1 MDALFEVADGSLMP
15 TDLARGPWDVGAL
28 HGGPAAGIVVRAVEQ
43 HLARDGGGPWQ
54 LARLTLELLRP
65 VPVEPLVV
73 EARTS
78 RPGRKVTLVE
88 ASISAGDREVA
99 RGVALAIRRAEL
111 ELPLPPRRAATS
123 VVDPNALP
131 RSRPPQRA
139 GVWQAFHNEAVEM
152 RWEAGS
158 WEEPGPVV
166 LWMRLRVPFVA
177 GEETSPAMRA
187 VALGDFGNGV
197 SSELPFG
204 EWRFLNPELTV
215 HLARQPRGEWVRLDA
230 RSVLGPAGAG
240 MAESELS
247 DADGVFGRGTQSLLI
262 EREVGGAQ

>member
-1 MDALFEVADGSLMP
+1 MDALFEVADGSLVP
-15 TDLARGPWDVGAL
+15 TDLARGPWDIGAL
-28 HGGPAAGIVVRAVEQ
+28 HGGPVAGIVVRAVEG
-43 HLARDGGGPWQ
+43 HLAADGGGPWQ

-65 VPVEPLVV
+65 VPVEPLTL

-88 ASISAGDREVA
+88 ASLRAGDREVA

-111 ELPLPPRRAATS
+111 ALPLAARRPSRPLADPR
-123 VVDPNALP
+123 ALP
-131 RSRPPQRA
+131 RTRPPQRA
-139 GVWQAFHNEAVEM
+139 GVWRAFHNEGVEM

-166 LWMRLRVPFVA
+166 LWIRLRVPFVA

-187 VALGDFGNGV
+187 VALADFGNGV
-197 SSELPFG
+197 SAELPFG
-204 EWRFLNPELTV
+204 EWRFLNAELTV
-215 HLARQPRGEWVRLDA
+215 HLARQPAGEWVRLDA
-230 RSVLGPAGAG
+230 RSILGPEGAG

-247 DADGVFGRGTQSLLI
+247 DGDGVFGRGTQSLLV
-262 EREVGGAQ
+262 EREVRGG